1 MGWCCSLEIFVIWI
15 ELWISGF
22 GVLWFSFI
30 CGELS
35 HSLFLP
41 LLFFCFEVLN
51 LGLGAFFFFLHGGA
65 IWFDFHCLRWSIGFM
80 RIYILDL

>member
-22 GVLWFSFI
+22 GVFWFSFI

-35 HSLFLP
+35 HNPFLL

-51 LGLGAFFFFLHGGA
+51 LGLGVFFFT
-65 IWFDFHCLRWSIGFM
+65 WWSYLFICYGLIF
-80 RIYILDL
+80 IV